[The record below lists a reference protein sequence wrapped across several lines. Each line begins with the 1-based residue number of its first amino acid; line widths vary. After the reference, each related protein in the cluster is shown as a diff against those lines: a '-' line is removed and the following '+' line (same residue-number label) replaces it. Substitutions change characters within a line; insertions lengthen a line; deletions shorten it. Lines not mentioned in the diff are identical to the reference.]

1 MTSLKKSTIARIYDY
16 GYSDKSCENVLNR
29 FYLYNQQV
37 SEFQEQYCK
46 TNNTYHLHMSV
57 DCSEKSISTDN
68 LILYYEEKRMLYYL
82 FYYLKNIANLYKKQN
97 PNFDIQPF
105 ERSKFLDY
113 ELVLITEDEILNS
126 LVDELYSIHNT
137 IYHLQLLTQVNTD
150 KYYVRELAK
159 YYKLENELVAKFNK
173 IMETTI
179 NENGYQ
185 IPEPCVSDDQ
195 IQLTNHFIIIQNN
208 YNKQPKQFVDK
219 EYEPIPIVTSSVQNS
234 ENVIEEITTDVE
246 QLSISSKKETTKTR
260 SPKSKVKSPIS
271 KPDLKKNDYTLV
283 GIQKLSVTKLVDICK
298 EHNYKGYSGK
308 KKEDIIRI
316 ILSNSV
322 YQE

>member
-1 MTSLKKSTIARIYDY
+1 MSSLKTSTIARIYDY
-16 GYSDKSCENVLNR
+16 GYSDKTCQNVLNR

-46 TNNTYHLHMSV
+46 SNHTYHLHMSV
-57 DCSEKSISTDN
+57 DCSSKSLSTDN

-97 PNFDIQPF
+97 PDFVVQPF

-113 ELVLITEDEILNS
+113 EVVLISTEETLNT

-150 KYYVRELAK
+150 KYFSRELAK
-159 YYKLENELVAKFNK
+159 YYKLESELIARFNQ

-185 IPEPCVSDDQ
+185 IPEPCVTADQ
-195 IQLTNHFIIIQNN
+195 IQLTNHFIIIQNH
-208 YNKQPKQFVDK
+208 YVKQSTQFVNK
-219 EYEPIPIVTSSVQNS
+219 EYEPIPMVTPPIENGENIV
-234 ENVIEEITTDVE
+234 EEITNDVE
-246 QLSISSKKETTKTR
+246 QLSLSTKKETTKTR

-271 KPDLKKNDYTLV
+271 KPDLKKNEYTLV
-283 GIQKLSVTKLVDICK
+283 GIQKLPLTKLIEICK
-298 EHNYKGYSGK
+298 EFNYKGYSNK
-308 KKEDIIRI
+308 KKDEVIKI